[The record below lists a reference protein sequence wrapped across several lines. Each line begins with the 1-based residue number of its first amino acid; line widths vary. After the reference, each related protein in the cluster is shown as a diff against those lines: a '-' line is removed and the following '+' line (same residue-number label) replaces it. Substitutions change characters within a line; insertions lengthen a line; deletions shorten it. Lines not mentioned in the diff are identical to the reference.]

1 MLNCK
6 TVVKKI
12 SSDEKVSWMHRLE
25 IKLHLIMCH
34 HCGKYAK
41 QLKLLTLGLKKALSM
56 PSSINVQKIEEQVIQ
71 KVKNS
76 SNSKE

>member
-12 SSDEKVSWMHRLE
+12 SSDEKISWMHRLE
-25 IKLHLIMCH
+25 IKLHLMMCH

-41 QLKLLTLGLKKALSM
+41 QLKLISTGLKKALSLI
-56 PSSINVQKIEEQVIQ
+56 STKDVKKVEDQVIQ
-71 KVKNS
+71 KMKSS